1 MPNVLSEPALPNS
14 ASKETQILSNR
25 TKVEL
30 DPIVL
35 KAKSKVEEDPT
46 NPDLWIKYGRAL
58 RRQSMHREAIE
69 AYSLGLTYDPFNP
82 LLYRHKGHSYIN
94 IGEFAMSAGIFEL
107 ALRLDPTDWDLWYHQ
122 GVAYYLNENY
132 KLAIES
138 MTKALEIA
146 YLEDNFDDIVACK
159 DWLWLSYTQ
168 VGKIEDAEEIVSD
181 IKEGGETDYSDGYYQ
196 RVLCYNGTY
205 SPEEVM
211 SVAKSQEDD
220 HMYVT
225 YAYGISRYYF
235 VKGEEEKS
243 YEVLKEINKRL
254 STAWA
259 GFAGHAGRRDFY
271 NWKNNTKN
279 KEVVK

>member
-14 ASKETQILSNR
+14 ASKETQILLNR
-25 TKVEL
+25 TNVEL

-35 KAKSKVEEDPT
+35 EAKKEVELNPM

-58 RRQSMHREAIE
+58 RRQSMHREAVE
-69 AYSLGLTYDPFNP
+69 AYSLGLTYNPFHP

-107 ALRLDPTDWDLWYHQ
+107 ALRIDPTDWDLWYHQ
-122 GVAYYLNENY
+122 AVAYYLNENY
-132 KLAIES
+132 KLAIKS
-138 MTKALEIA
+138 MTKALEISKD
-146 YLEDNFDDIVACK
+146 EDNFDDIVACK

-168 VGKIEDAEEIVSD
+168 LGKMKEAEEIVSD
-181 IKEGGETDYSDGYYQ
+181 VEEGVETTYGGGYYQ

-205 SPEEVM
+205 SPEKVISIAE
-211 SVAKSQEDD
+211 SQEDD

-225 YAYGISRYYF
+225 YAYGISRYYT
-235 VKGEEEKS
+235 VNNEKDKA
-243 YEVLKEINKRL
+243 YDILKKIVDKT

-259 GFAGHAGRRDFY
+259 GFAAHAGRRDFN
-271 NWKNNTKN
+271 NWKD
-279 KEVVK
+279 